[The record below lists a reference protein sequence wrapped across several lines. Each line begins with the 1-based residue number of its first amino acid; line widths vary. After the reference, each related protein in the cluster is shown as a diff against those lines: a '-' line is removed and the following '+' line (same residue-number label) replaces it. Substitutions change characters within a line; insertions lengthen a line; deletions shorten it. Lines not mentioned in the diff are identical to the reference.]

1 MSWARWFFGDLL
13 LPGHRK
19 FTMYQVLLQYI
30 CTYFF
35 LYFAAVIFL
44 VSHKKINI
52 KLIEVLYTLLK
63 MHHEC
68 DTFLWFCIIC
78 NFLRKQYPQW
88 NQGQNGMQ
96 FCFNLFIRWCT
107 VSHIVNQKVQ
117 KMLANG
123 NLRLTILYFQ
133 GRQSGLK
140 SVGAQRGRAG
150 NFGVFLPRNRENYG
164 HKPPTFGVAVHSIF
178 RGGFGPREPTF

>member
-123 NLRLTILYFQ
+123 NLRLTILYFILVY
-133 GRQSGLK
+133 GKDFEIFISYFTYHMPVVVK
-140 SVGAQRGRAG
+140 SLAC
-150 NFGVFLPRNRENYG
+150 G
-164 HKPPTFGVAVHSIF
+164 HFNWKKKIF
-178 RGGFGPREPTF
+178 IKYIKT